1 MAKDIT
7 ADKNQRR
14 EEARQKAMQIQKEQ
28 ERRER
33 RSRIIILTSVIA
45 GLALVIGLAFVILSK
60 APQDL
65 DPTMTAIPADVSAPA
80 AASAEGAFALYKNEA
95 VQELPADVPVLD
107 LYMDFMCSHCA
118 NFETL
123 HNDYLMEKQASG
135 EMVFRI
141 HPISILGQSAAG
153 VRGATYSAVMDIDPL
168 KAQEYAQW
176 AFANQQS
183 TSLDATAQAQ
193 FLENIGVAAADATKA
208 TDGSYERFIE
218 AASMISRN
226 NDVTGTPAIFLNG
239 EAVTASYQ
247 DVEAFQGEVQA
258 RTTGE

>member
-118 NFETL
+118 
-123 HNDYLMEKQASG
+123 
-135 EMVFRI
+135 
-141 HPISILGQSAAG
+141 
-153 VRGATYSAVMDIDPL
+153 
-168 KAQEYAQW
+168 
-176 AFANQQS
+176 
-183 TSLDATAQAQ
+183 TSKP
-193 FLENIGVAAADATKA
+193 F
-208 TDGSYERFIE
+208 
-218 AASMISRN
+218 
-226 NDVTGTPAIFLNG
+226 
-239 EAVTASYQ
+239 
-247 DVEAFQGEVQA
+247 
-258 RTTGE
+258 TTIT